1 MTRHDQTQLK
11 KAEQDQKQPGTD
23 TWDKTR
29 QDRANRFRQAG
40 PERQD
45 SVRKDQTS
53 PDRTMKAI
61 FHEIVFSFL
70 RYGKTY

>member
-45 SVRKDQTS
+45 
-53 PDRTMKAI
+53 RTD
-61 FHEIVFSFL
+61 
-70 RYGKTY
+70 KTRQRQKRPNITR